1 MGAEGFEPPTF
12 CTSSRHSSQLSYAS
26 IENGVPWGIRTL
38 DLLLRRQLLYPAELK
53 ARIGADDGNRTHVTS
68 LEGWC
73 STIELHPQSSSV
85 FSRSNMV
92 TQLRRFVN
100 IFLAKSSF
108 SYDFF
113 EKFFM
118 KFVVFL
124 FFCVCAL
131 SPCVWLHFKNDNSV
145 IRNYVVAG
153 V

>member
-73 STIELHPQSSSV
+73 STIELHPQK
-85 FSRSNMV
+85 
-92 TQLRRFVN
+92 QLRFQPLNYSTTTVA
-100 IFLAKSSF
+100 FCQ
-108 SYDFF
+108 YFF
-113 EKFFM
+113 IEKFTAM
-118 KFVVFL
+118 R
-124 FFCVCAL
+124 FF
-131 SPCVWLHFKNDNSV
+131 
-145 IRNYVVAG
+145 
-153 V
+153 